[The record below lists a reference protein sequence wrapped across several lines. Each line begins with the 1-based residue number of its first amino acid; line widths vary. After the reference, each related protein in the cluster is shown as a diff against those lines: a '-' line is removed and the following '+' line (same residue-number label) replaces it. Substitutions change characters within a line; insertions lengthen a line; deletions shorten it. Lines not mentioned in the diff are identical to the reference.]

1 MNSRIKLSGLIQLTT
16 QHNTIAN
23 LLNSDFLHFKF
34 QSCAHHVGGLA
45 HLASKRNCA
54 KRIHLELLRCFSRQ
68 KTNDTC
74 MKIYFLTR

>member
-34 QSCAHHVGGLA
+34 QSCAHHVDGLA
-45 HLASKRNCA
+45 HLASKWNCA
-54 KRIHLELLRCFSRQ
+54 KRIHLEIAKMIFQ
-68 KTNDTC
+68 AKN
-74 MKIYFLTR
+74 